1 MHAAVLYGINWY
13 PEIRGITT
21 VMIAVSVLCGGVYL
35 LLGTN
40 LGARLGFLVALAG
53 LFGWMTLMA
62 GIWAVYGIGLK
73 GREATWKPKEII
85 VGDVKLATNNVAHDL
100 AKWRELPSDDSGYG
114 QANASSDDILTNQ
127 AKYFTS
133 TAQYKTLKVYDLG
146 GQKYPRLGPYHP
158 DHIKYPWKIKSVD
171 FDQLAFFHKTHYALV
186 EVQPLLSQNT
196 EPGKA
201 PPTATADPSKPP
213 VYVLMV
219 RDLGAKRLPAFG
231 IMFGSGLIFFVL
243 VYMLH
248 ARDKLVMARTAQLPA
263 LTRASS

>member
-13 PEIRGITT
+13 PELRGITT
-21 VMIAVSVLCGGVYL
+21 VMIAVSVLCGSVYL

-53 LFGWMTLMA
+53 LFGWMTLMG

-85 VGDVKLATNNVAHDL
+85 VGDVNAATNPVAHDL
-100 AKWRELPSDDSGYG
+100 SKWANLASDDPSYG
-114 QANASSDDILTNQ
+114 QANASSDEILTNE
-127 AKYFTS
+127 AKYFSATS
-133 TAQYKTLKVYDLG
+133 EYRTVKVYLLG
-146 GQKYPRLGPYHP
+146 GSRYPRLGPWHP
-158 DHIKYPWKIKSVD
+158 DIKFPWRIRTID
-171 FDQLAFFHKTHYALV
+171 LDQLAFFHHTHYALV
-186 EVQPLLSQNT
+186 EVQPLVSQNT

-201 PPTATADPSKPP
+201 PPAAVPDTTKPP

-231 IMFGSGLIFFVL
+231 IMIGSGMIFGIL
-243 VYMLH
+243 CYMLH
-248 ARDKLVMARTAQLPA
+248 TRDKLSMTRTGKLPA
-263 LTRASS
+263 LTRASN